1 MNCFLSL
8 IQPSLAHFHFRFKIS
23 VILLFSI
30 IPHPLLSVSPP
41 SNMSLRN
48 HTITSKVY
56 ACIRDYN
63 YRKAIQLLQSS
74 LEEGASRSRPV
85 LSLLAHC
92 SYQDEDYLRSAEI
105 YEELI
110 ELCPSSEQYQLY
122 YVQSLVKAESFIDAS
137 RAAVASKVL
146 PSSPFLHRIKL
157 LQAQAEMEQGLLSE
171 AAATLTQCNEKD
183 IDTVLSLA
191 AIHFRNKDFRSA
203 LDTYSNAQLI
213 DDSPRIAYY
222 IALCHYHLEEYE
234 VALQAVVD
242 IIDTTVEEE
251 YEDDSCLCFNL
262 KASILYAMKNVKAA
276 KTTMKDF
283 MDIGEVEEEDLDAVT
298 IHNDAILKFDSDPA
312 TAIQNLQCIITSQP
326 QQQSYPSEALG
337 NILIMFLNQGREDLA
352 SETFEAYKN
361 VAEELLPQETYS
373 YVQAAATSMTS
384 PNDSLEC
391 SVAEHAKHLK
401 LEMKRLRSN
410 KFSSTRA
417 ATASLRPG
425 SSRPMS
431 SRPSTARQTQ
441 RDLAHATKE
450 FEESVNQFIPLLM
463 LQAKAFWDQG
473 EYAKSEAFLQQHS
486 EILGDNDVFCENMA
500 HSLFLQQGDKFEES
514 IPYYE
519 MLINSH
525 TDASNLLELSAM
537 ALANLCVAYILTNQ
551 NEEAE
556 AVMKAIAL
564 EEDNALAMGEVT
576 ESYHNSIVNLAV
588 GTLYCER
595 GNYDFGVG
603 RVLKSLEPFDKN
615 LSPDTWFYTKR
626 CFLSLAS
633 KVSKLMFL
641 MTDTMCHEIIDLLD
655 DVVAEGTNIVLDD
668 SISRSRTDAP
678 TTIASEAR
686 QLKQLFITLSK

>member
-1 MNCFLSL
+1 
-8 IQPSLAHFHFRFKIS
+8 
-23 VILLFSI
+23 
-30 IPHPLLSVSPP
+30 
-41 SNMSLRN
+41 MSLRN

-56 ACIRDYN
+56 SCIRDCN
-63 YRKAIQLLQSS
+63 YRKAIQLLQTS
-74 LEEGASRSRPV
+74 LDGGAPRSRPV
-85 LSLLAHC
+85 LSLLAYCFYHG
-92 SYQDEDYLRSAEI
+92 EDYLQSSEI

-110 ELCPSSEQYQLY
+110 EAYPSSEQYQLY
-122 YVQSLVKAESFIDAS
+122 YVQSLVKAESYIDAS
-137 RAAVASKVL
+137 RAAVASTVS
-146 PSSPFLHRIKL
+146 PSSLYFHRIKL
-157 LQAQAEMEQGLLSE
+157 LQAEAEMEQGLLSD
-171 AAATLTQCNEKD
+171 AAATLTQCKEKD
-183 IDTVLSLA
+183 IDRVLSLA

-203 LDTYSNAQLI
+203 LDTYDSAQLI
-213 DDSPRIAYY
+213 DDRPRIAYY

-242 IIDTTVEEE
+242 IIETTVEEE

-262 KASILYAMKNVKAA
+262 KAAILYAMKDA
-276 KTTMKDF
+276 KTAKATMKEF
-283 MDIGEVEEEDLDAVT
+283 MDIGGGEEEEDLLDAVT
-298 IHNDAILKFDSDPA
+298 IHNDAIVKFDTDPA
-312 TAIQNLQCIITSQP
+312 AAIQKLQCIITSHP

-337 NILIMFLNQGREDLA
+337 NILIMFLNQGHEDLA
-352 SETFEAYKN
+352 SETFETYKN
-361 VAEELLPQETYS
+361 VAQELLPHETYS
-373 YVQAAATSMTS
+373 YLQAAVTSMTS
-384 PNDSLEC
+384 PNDTLES

-410 KFSSTRA
+410 KFPSTRPG
-417 ATASLRPG
+417 TASIRPG

-431 SRPSTARQTQ
+431 SRPSTARLTQ

-450 FEESVNQFIPLLM
+450 FEESVNQFVPLLM
-463 LQAKAFWDQG
+463 LQAKALWDKG
-473 EYAKSEAFLQQHS
+473 EYAKTEAFLQHHS
-486 EILGDNDVFCENMA
+486 ELLGENDVFCENMA

-525 TDASNLLELSAM
+525 ADASNLLELPAM

-595 GNYDFGVG
+595 GNYDFGTG
-603 RVLKSLEPFDKN
+603 RICKSLEPFDKN
-615 LSPDTWFYTKR
+615 LSSDTWFYTKR

-633 KVSKLMFL
+633 KIAKLMFL
-641 MTDTMCHEIIDLLD
+641 MTDTMFHDIIDFLD

-668 SISRSRTDAP
+668 NISRTDAP
-678 TTIASEAR
+678 TTIASEAM